1 MAKQVRL
8 RRGTT
13 AQHATFTGADGE
25 ITFDTDKK
33 CVVTHDGITPGGRAV
48 TGWLDLNPASPST
61 VQELKGGLRVSGDD
75 GDQRGLFVDQ
85 NAYVV
90 GNLISG
96 AFLSA
101 PQYRRSVELLTYGAV
116 VDLTFAYERK
126 RLILA
131 GDVVFTAAAYDPGS
145 HLVVVV
151 EADASPRNLSFPA
164 GWQFVGGVRPTT
176 IAAGKV
182 GLLELFCVTHLEAN
196 VVARWSVET

>member
-1 MAKQVRL
+1 
-8 RRGTT
+8 
-13 AQHATFTGADGE
+13 
-25 ITFDTDKK
+25 
-33 CVVTHDGITPGGRAV
+33 
-48 TGWLDLNPASPST
+48 
-61 VQELKGGLRVSGDD
+61 
-75 GDQRGLFVDQ
+75 VDQ

-101 PQYRRSVELLTYGAV
+101 PQYRRPVELLTYGAV
-116 VDLTFAYERK
+116 VDLTFAFERK

-145 HLVVVV
+145 ALTVIV
-151 EADASPRNLSFPA
+151 EGDASARSLSFPA
-164 GWQFVGGVRPTT
+164 GWQFVGGARPAS

-196 VVARWSVET
+196 VVARWSVEA

>member
-1 MAKQVRL
+1 MSKQVRL

-48 TGWLDLNPASPST
+48 IGWLDLTPAT
-61 VQELKGGLRVSGDD
+61 TETMQELKGGLHISGGD
-75 GDQRGLFVDQ
+75 GDLCGLFVDQ
-85 NAYVV
+85 NVYVE
-90 GNLISG
+90 GNLVS
-96 AFLSA
+96 ASYLSA
-101 PQYRRSVELLTYGAV
+101 PQYRRPVELLTYGAV

-164 GWQFVGGVRPTT
+164 GWQFVGGARPAT

-196 VVARWSVET
+196 VVARWSVEP